1 MKAVDEYLNQVLT
14 QVNSLPPTVMPV
26 AEALGATLAEDVFAR
41 FPVPPFTNSAM
52 DGFAVRSCDLP
63 NVLENTSTPA
73 ATGAEKSATTVPAAT
88 PSQSELPSAPGDD
101 GAKKTLPLTL
111 PVEADIAAGDNEDYQ
126 LSPGHA
132 IRIMT
137 GARMPA
143 GADTVIKVEDTTLPA
158 GPLDLPKEVTI
169 ERCPRAGANVRK
181 AGEDAAVG
189 DLVLAA
195 GTVLTPAA
203 LSSAVSIGYSELP
216 VYRRPRVAVIST
228 GLELRPA
235 GASLKGAQIPDSNSV
250 LLEAL
255 LRRQDVIVS
264 GVYSSDDEPEVF
276 AKTLEQAAQGADL
289 IVTTGGVSAG
299 AYDVVKQV
307 GLSGGLAFT
316 KVAMQPGK
324 PQGFGTIAA
333 PDGADVYVATLPG
346 NPVSVFVSFH
356 VFVRPVLA
364 ALTGKQGRAALQTR
378 AATTTVAWK
387 SPAGKRQFVPVHL
400 TEAER
405 VGDTPT
411 VTPTH
416 RLGARSHF
424 VASLHQANALAIVPE
439 EVTEVEQ
446 WSLVDVLPC

>member
-26 AEALGATLAEDVFAR
+26 AEALGTTLAEDVFAR

-52 DGFAVRSCDLP
+52 DGFAVRSGDLP
-63 NVLENTSTPA
+63 DVLENTSIPEVTQ
-73 ATGAEKSATTVPAAT
+73 TEKTAESVPATT
-88 PSQSELPSAPGDD
+88 PSQTELPSAPGDD

-111 PVEADIAAGDNEDYQ
+111 PVEADIAAGDNGDYQ

-143 GADTVIKVEDTTLPA
+143 GADTVIKVEDTTLPP

-195 GTVLTPAA
+195 GTGLTPAA

-235 GASLKGAQIPDSNSV
+235 GATLKGAQIPDSNSV

-255 LRRQDVIVS
+255 LRRQDVVVS

-276 AKTLEQAAQGADL
+276 AKTLQQAAQGADL

-333 PDGADVYVATLPG
+333 PDGANVYVATLPG

-364 ALTGKQGRAALQTR
+364 ALSGKEGRAALQTR

-424 VASLHQANALAIVPE
+424 VASLHQANALAIIPE
-439 EVTEVEQ
+439 DVTEVEQ

>member
-14 QVNSLPPTVMPV
+14 QVNSLPPTEMPV

-111 PVEADIAAGDNEDYQ
+111 PVEADIAAGDNGDYQ

-189 DLVLAA
+189 DLVLSA

-324 PQGFGTIAA
+324 PQGFGSIAA

-364 ALTGKQGRAALQTR
+364 ALSGKEGRAALQTR

>member
-1 MKAVDEYLNQVLT
+1 MKPVDEYLNQVLT

-26 AEALGATLAEDVFAR
+26 AEALGTTLAKDVFAR

-52 DGFAVRSCDLP
+52 DGFAVRSGDLP
-63 NVLENTSTPA
+63 HVLENTSIPA
-73 ATGAEKSATTVPAAT
+73 ATQTEKTAEPMPATT
-88 PSQSELPSAPGDD
+88 PSQTELPSAPGDD

-111 PVEADIAAGDNEDYQ
+111 PVEADIAAGDNGDYQ

-143 GADTVIKVEDTTLPA
+143 GADTVIKVEDTTLPP

-189 DLVLAA
+189 DLVLTA

-235 GASLKGAQIPDSNSV
+235 GATLKGAQIPDSNSV

-255 LRRQDVIVS
+255 LRRQDVVVS

-276 AKTLEQAAQGADL
+276 AKTLQQAAQGADL

-364 ALTGKQGRAALQTR
+364 ALSGKQGRAALQTR

-424 VASLHQANALAIVPE
+424 VASLHQANALAIIPE
-439 EVTEVEQ
+439 DVTEVEQ

>member
-111 PVEADIAAGDNEDYQ
+111 PVEADIAAGDNGDYQ

-189 DLVLAA
+189 DLVLSA

-324 PQGFGTIAA
+324 PQGFGSIAA

-364 ALTGKQGRAALQTR
+364 ALSGKEGRAALQTR

>member
-1 MKAVDEYLNQVLT
+1 MKPVDEYLNQVLT

-26 AEALGATLAEDVFAR
+26 AEALGTTLAEDVFAR

-63 NVLENTSTPA
+63 DVLENTSTPV
-73 ATGAEKSATTVPAAT
+73 ATQIDKTAGPVPAAT
-88 PSQSELPSAPGDD
+88 PSQTELPSAPGDD

-126 LSPGHA
+126 LSPGNA

-143 GADTVIKVEDTTLPA
+143 GADTVIKVEDTTLPP

-235 GASLKGAQIPDSNSV
+235 GATLKGAQIPDSNSV

-255 LRRQDVIVS
+255 LRRQDVVVS

-276 AKTLEQAAQGADL
+276 AKTLQQAAQGADL

-364 ALTGKQGRAALQTR
+364 ALAGKQGRAALQTR

-424 VASLHQANALAIVPE
+424 VASLHQANALAIIPE
-439 EVTEVEQ
+439 DVTEVEQ

>member
-1 MKAVDEYLNQVLT
+1 MKPVDEYLEQVLT
-14 QVNSLPPTVMPV
+14 QVKPLPPTVMTV
-26 AEALGATLAEDVFAR
+26 TEALGATLAEDVFAR

-52 DGFAVRSCDLP
+52 DGFAVRALDLP
-63 NVLENTSTPA
+63 SVLENNETP
-73 ATGAEKSATTVPAAT
+73 GACGGENRAEDDSPGAGSKND
-88 PSQSELPSAPGDD
+88 LPSAPGED

-111 PVEADIAAGDNEDYQ
+111 PVQADIAAGDNGDYQ

-195 GTVLTPAA
+195 GTVLTPAG

-255 LRRQDVIVS
+255 LRRQDVVVS

-276 AKTLEQAAQGADL
+276 AKTLQQAAQGADL

-299 AYDVVKQV
+299 AYDVVKEV
-307 GLSGGLAFT
+307 GLSGGLEFT

-324 PQGFGTIAA
+324 PQGFGTIPA

-356 VFVRPVLA
+356 VFVRPILA
-364 ALTGKQGRAALQTR
+364 ALAGKEGRAALQTR

-400 TEAER
+400 TEAGR

-439 EVTEVEQ
+439 DVTEVEQ

>member
-52 DGFAVRSCDLP
+52 DGFAVRSCALP

-73 ATGAEKSATTVPAAT
+73 ATGAEKNATTVPAAT
-88 PSQSELPSAPGDD
+88 PSLSELPSAPGDD

-111 PVEADIAAGDNEDYQ
+111 PVEADIAAGDNGDYQ

-255 LRRQDVIVS
+255 LRRQDVVVS

-324 PQGFGTIAA
+324 PQGFGSIAA

-364 ALTGKQGRAALQTR
+364 ALSGKEGRAALQTR

>member
-26 AEALGATLAEDVFAR
+26 SEALGATLAEDVFAR

-52 DGFAVRSCDLP
+52 DGFAVRSGDLP
-63 NVLENTSTPA
+63 DVLENTSTPV
-73 ATGAEKSATTVPAAT
+73 ATQTEKTVEPVPTTT
-88 PSQSELPSAPGDD
+88 PRQTELPSAPGDD

-111 PVEADIAAGDNEDYQ
+111 PVEADIAAGDNGDYQ

-195 GTVLTPAA
+195 RTVLTPAA

-235 GASLKGAQIPDSNSV
+235 GATLKGAQIPDSNSV

-255 LRRQDVIVS
+255 LRRQDVVVS

-276 AKTLEQAAQGADL
+276 AKTLQQAAQGADL

-333 PDGADVYVATLPG
+333 PDGANVYVATLPG

-364 ALTGKQGRAALQTR
+364 ALAGKQGRAALQTR

-424 VASLHQANALAIVPE
+424 VASLHQANALAIIPE
-439 EVTEVEQ
+439 DVTEVEQ

>member
-1 MKAVDEYLNQVLT
+1 M
-14 QVNSLPPTVMPV
+14 
-26 AEALGATLAEDVFAR
+26 
-41 FPVPPFTNSAM
+41 
-52 DGFAVRSCDLP
+52 
-63 NVLENTSTPA
+63 
-73 ATGAEKSATTVPAAT
+73 
-88 PSQSELPSAPGDD
+88 
-101 GAKKTLPLTL
+101 
-111 PVEADIAAGDNEDYQ
+111 
-126 LSPGHA
+126 
-132 IRIMT
+132 
-137 GARMPA
+137 
-143 GADTVIKVEDTTLPA
+143 
-158 GPLDLPKEVTI
+158 
-169 ERCPRAGANVRK
+169 
-181 AGEDAAVG
+181 G

-324 PQGFGTIAA
+324 PQGFGSIAA
-333 PDGADVYVATLPG
+333 PDGAAVYVATLPG

-364 ALTGKQGRAALQTR
+364 ALSGKEGRAALQTR

>member
-324 PQGFGTIAA
+324 PQGFGSIAA

-364 ALTGKQGRAALQTR
+364 ALSGKEGRAALQTR

>member
-1 MKAVDEYLNQVLT
+1 MKAVDEYLNQVLA
-14 QVNSLPPTVMPV
+14 QVKSLPPTLMPV
-26 AEALGATLAEDVFAR
+26 AETLGATLAEDVSAR

-52 DGFAVRSCDLP
+52 DGFAVRACDLP
-63 NVLENTSTPA
+63 DVLEETSTPA
-73 ATGAEKSATTVPAAT
+73 AGTDKNREAVDSAAQNKT
-88 PSQSELPSAPGDD
+88 QLPSAPGDD
-101 GAKKTLPLTL
+101 GAQKTLPLTL
-111 PVEADIAAGDNEDYQ
+111 PVEADIAAGDNADYR
-126 LSPGHA
+126 LSAGHA

-143 GADTVIKVEDTTLPA
+143 GADTVVKVEDTTLPA

-169 ERCPRAGANVRK
+169 VRCPRAGANVRK

-189 DLVLAA
+189 DLVLNA

-235 GASLKGAQIPDSNSV
+235 GAALKGAQIPDSNSV

-255 LRRQDVIVS
+255 LRRQDAIAS

-276 AKTLEQAAQGADL
+276 AKTLQQAAQGADL

-333 PDGADVYVATLPG
+333 PDGAAVYVATLPG

-356 VFVRPVLA
+356 VFVRPILA
-364 ALTGKQGRAALQTR
+364 ALAGKEGRAALQTR

-400 TEAER
+400 TEAQR

-411 VTPTH
+411 ITPTH

-439 EVTEVEQ
+439 EVTQVDQ

>member
-1 MKAVDEYLNQVLT
+1 
-14 QVNSLPPTVMPV
+14 MPV

-111 PVEADIAAGDNEDYQ
+111 PVEADIAAGDNGDYQ

-324 PQGFGTIAA
+324 PQGFGSIAA
-333 PDGADVYVATLPG
+333 PDGAAVYVATLPG

-364 ALTGKQGRAALQTR
+364 ALSGKEGRAALQTR

>member
-111 PVEADIAAGDNEDYQ
+111 PVEADIAAGDNGDYQ

-189 DLVLAA
+189 DLVLSA

-235 GASLKGAQIPDSNSV
+235 GATLKGAQIPDSNSV

-324 PQGFGTIAA
+324 PQGFGSIAA

-364 ALTGKQGRAALQTR
+364 ALSGKEGRAALQTR

>member
-14 QVNSLPPTVMPV
+14 QVNSLPPTVMPA

-111 PVEADIAAGDNEDYQ
+111 PVEADIAAGDNGDYQ

-307 GLSGGLAFT
+307 GLSGGLAFN

-324 PQGFGTIAA
+324 PQGFGSIAA

-364 ALTGKQGRAALQTR
+364 ALSGKEGRAALQTR

-424 VASLHQANALAIVPE
+424 VASLHQANALAVVPE

>member
-1 MKAVDEYLNQVLT
+1 MKPVDEYLNQVLT

-52 DGFAVRSCDLP
+52 DGFAVRSGDLP
-63 NVLENTSTPA
+63 DVLENTSTPV
-73 ATGAEKSATTVPAAT
+73 ATQIEKTAEPVPAAT
-88 PSQSELPSAPGDD
+88 PSQTELPSAPGDD
-101 GAKKTLPLTL
+101 GAQKTLPLTL
-111 PVEADIAAGDNEDYQ
+111 PVQADIAAGDNGDYQ

-169 ERCPRAGANVRK
+169 ESCPRAGANVRK

-235 GASLKGAQIPDSNSV
+235 GATLKGAQIPDSNSV

-255 LRRQDVIVS
+255 LRRQDVVVS

-276 AKTLEQAAQGADL
+276 AKTLQQAAQGADL

-324 PQGFGTIAA
+324 PQGFGTISA

-364 ALTGKQGRAALQTR
+364 ALSGKEGRVALQTR

-424 VASLHQANALAIVPE
+424 VASLHQANALAIIPE
-439 EVTEVEQ
+439 DVTEVEQ

>member
-52 DGFAVRSCDLP
+52 DGFAVRSGDLP
-63 NVLENTSTPA
+63 DVLENTSIPA
-73 ATGAEKSATTVPAAT
+73 ATRAEKSATTVPAAT
-88 PSQSELPSAPGDD
+88 PSQAKLPSAPGDD

-111 PVEADIAAGDNEDYQ
+111 PVEADIAAGDNGDYQ

-216 VYRRPRVAVIST
+216 VYRCPRVAVIST

-255 LRRQDVIVS
+255 LRRQDVVVS

-276 AKTLEQAAQGADL
+276 AKTLQQASQGADL

-364 ALTGKQGRAALQTR
+364 ALAGKEGRAALQTR

-424 VASLHQANALAIVPE
+424 VASLHQANALAIIPE
-439 EVTEVEQ
+439 DVTEVEQ

>member
-111 PVEADIAAGDNEDYQ
+111 PVEADIAAGDNGDYQ

-324 PQGFGTIAA
+324 PQGFGSIAA

-364 ALTGKQGRAALQTR
+364 ALSGKEGRAALQTR

-400 TEAER
+400 TQAER

>member
-26 AEALGATLAEDVFAR
+26 AEALGATLAEHVFAR

-111 PVEADIAAGDNEDYQ
+111 PVEADIAAGDNGDYQ

-189 DLVLAA
+189 DLVLSA

-324 PQGFGTIAA
+324 PQGFGSIAA

-364 ALTGKQGRAALQTR
+364 ALSGKEGRAALQTR

>member
-1 MKAVDEYLNQVLT
+1 MKEVDEYLNQVLT

-26 AEALGATLAEDVFAR
+26 SEALGATLAEDVFAR

-52 DGFAVRSCDLP
+52 DGFAVRSGDLP
-63 NVLENTSTPA
+63 DVLENTSTPV
-73 ATGAEKSATTVPAAT
+73 ATQTEKTVEPVPTTT
-88 PSQSELPSAPGDD
+88 PRQTELPSAPGDD

-111 PVEADIAAGDNEDYQ
+111 PVEADIAAGDNGDYQ

-195 GTVLTPAA
+195 RTVLTPAA

-235 GASLKGAQIPDSNSV
+235 GATLKGAQIPDSNSV

-255 LRRQDVIVS
+255 LRRQDVVVS

-276 AKTLEQAAQGADL
+276 AKTLQQAAQGADL

-333 PDGADVYVATLPG
+333 PDGANVYVATLPG

-364 ALTGKQGRAALQTR
+364 ALAGKQGRAALQTR

-424 VASLHQANALAIVPE
+424 VASLHQANALAIIPE
-439 EVTEVEQ
+439 DVTEVEQ

>member
-1 MKAVDEYLNQVLT
+1 MKPVDEYLNQVLT

-26 AEALGATLAEDVFAR
+26 SEALGATLAEDVFAR

-52 DGFAVRSCDLP
+52 DGFAVRSGDLP
-63 NVLENTSTPA
+63 DVLENTSTPV
-73 ATGAEKSATTVPAAT
+73 ATQTEKTVEPVPTTT
-88 PSQSELPSAPGDD
+88 PRQTELPSAPGDD

-111 PVEADIAAGDNEDYQ
+111 PVEADIAAGDNGDYQ

-235 GASLKGAQIPDSNSV
+235 GATLKGAQIPDSNSV

-255 LRRQDVIVS
+255 LRRQDVVVS

-276 AKTLEQAAQGADL
+276 AKTLQQAAQGADL

-333 PDGADVYVATLPG
+333 PDGANVYVATLPG

-364 ALTGKQGRAALQTR
+364 ALSGKEGRAALQTR

-424 VASLHQANALAIVPE
+424 VASLHQANALAIIPE
-439 EVTEVEQ
+439 DVTEVEQ

>member
-1 MKAVDEYLNQVLT
+1 MKPVDEYLNQVLT

-26 AEALGATLAEDVFAR
+26 AEALGTTLAEDVFAR

-52 DGFAVRSCDLP
+52 DGFAVRSGDLP
-63 NVLENTSTPA
+63 HVFENTSISTVTQTEKTAEPMPA
-73 ATGAEKSATTVPAAT
+73 TT
-88 PSQSELPSAPGDD
+88 PSQTELPSAPGDD
-101 GAKKTLPLTL
+101 GAKNTLPLTL
-111 PVEADIAAGDNEDYQ
+111 PVEADIAAGDNGDYQ

-169 ERCPRAGANVRK
+169 KRCPRAGANVRK

-235 GASLKGAQIPDSNSV
+235 GATLKGAQIPDSNSV

-255 LRRQDVIVS
+255 LRRQDVVVS

-276 AKTLEQAAQGADL
+276 AKTLQQAAQGADL

-364 ALTGKQGRAALQTR
+364 ALSGKQGRAALQTR

-424 VASLHQANALAIVPE
+424 VASLHQANALAIIPE
-439 EVTEVEQ
+439 DVTEVEQ

>member
-111 PVEADIAAGDNEDYQ
+111 PVEADIAAGDNGDYQ

-189 DLVLAA
+189 DLVLSA

-324 PQGFGTIAA
+324 PQGFGSIAA

-364 ALTGKQGRAALQTR
+364 ALSGKEGRAALQTR

-424 VASLHQANALAIVPE
+424 VASLHQANALAVVPE

>member
-26 AEALGATLAEDVFAR
+26 AEALGTTLAEDVFAR

-52 DGFAVRSCDLP
+52 DGFAVRSGDLP
-63 NVLENTSTPA
+63 DVLENTSIPA
-73 ATGAEKSATTVPAAT
+73 ATQTEKTAELVPATT
-88 PSQSELPSAPGDD
+88 PSQTELPSAPGDD

-111 PVEADIAAGDNEDYQ
+111 PVEADIAAGDNGDYQ

-143 GADTVIKVEDTTLPA
+143 GADTVIKVEDTTLPP

-235 GASLKGAQIPDSNSV
+235 GATLKGAQIPDSNSV

-255 LRRQDVIVS
+255 LRRQDVVVS

-276 AKTLEQAAQGADL
+276 AKTLQQAAQGADL

-356 VFVRPVLA
+356 VFVRPVLD
-364 ALTGKQGRAALQTR
+364 ALSGKEGRVALQTR

-424 VASLHQANALAIVPE
+424 VASLHQANALAIIPE
-439 EVTEVEQ
+439 NVTEVEQ

>member
-111 PVEADIAAGDNEDYQ
+111 PVEADIAAGDNGDYQ

-189 DLVLAA
+189 DLVLSA

-324 PQGFGTIAA
+324 PQGFGSIAA
-333 PDGADVYVATLPG
+333 PDGAAVYVATLPG

-364 ALTGKQGRAALQTR
+364 ALSGKEGRAALQTR

>member
-1 MKAVDEYLNQVLT
+1 MKPVDEYLKQVLT
-14 QVNSLPPTVMPV
+14 QVKPLPPTVMPV
-26 AEALGATLAEDVFAR
+26 AEALGTTLAEDIFAR

-52 DGFAVRSCDLP
+52 DGFAVRACDLP
-63 NVLENTSTPA
+63 NILENNRNP
-73 ATGAEKSATTVPAAT
+73 GFHGEINYPEENFSASVR
-88 PSQSELPSAPGDD
+88 SNDLPSAPGDD
-101 GAKKTLPLTL
+101 GAQKTLPLNL

-126 LSPGHA
+126 LTPGHA

-137 GARMPA
+137 GARMPN

-158 GPLDLPKEVTI
+158 GPLDVPKEVTI
-169 ERCPRAGANVRK
+169 VRCPRAGANVRK

-189 DLVLAA
+189 DLVLEA
-195 GTVLTPAA
+195 GTELTPAA

-255 LRRQDVIVS
+255 LRRQDVVVS
-264 GVYSSDDEPEVF
+264 GVYCSDDEPGVF

-356 VFVRPVLA
+356 VFVRPILA
-364 ALTGKQGRAALQTR
+364 ALAGKSGRAALQTR

-416 RLGARSHF
+416 RLGSRSHF

-439 EVTEVEQ
+439 EITQVEQ

>member
-26 AEALGATLAEDVFAR
+26 AEALGATLAEDVYAR

-63 NVLENTSTPA
+63 DALENTSIPA
-73 ATGAEKSATTVPAAT
+73 ATGAEKSATTLPAAT
-88 PSQSELPSAPGDD
+88 PSRSELPSAPGDD
-101 GAKKTLPLTL
+101 GAQKTLPLTL
-111 PVEADIAAGDNEDYQ
+111 PVQADIAAGDNGDYQ

-364 ALTGKQGRAALQTR
+364 ALSGKEGRAALQTR

>member
-101 GAKKTLPLTL
+101 GAKKTLPLAL
-111 PVEADIAAGDNEDYQ
+111 PVEADIAAGDNGDYQ

-189 DLVLAA
+189 DLVLSA

-324 PQGFGTIAA
+324 PQGFGSIAA

-364 ALTGKQGRAALQTR
+364 ALSGKEGRAALQTR

>member
-26 AEALGATLAEDVFAR
+26 SEALGTTLAEDVFAR

-52 DGFAVRSCDLP
+52 DGFAVRSGDLP
-63 NVLENTSTPA
+63 DVLENTSTPV
-73 ATGAEKSATTVPAAT
+73 ATQTEKTVEPVPTTT
-88 PSQSELPSAPGDD
+88 PRQTELPSAPGDD
-101 GAKKTLPLTL
+101 GTKKTLPLTL
-111 PVEADIAAGDNEDYQ
+111 PVEADIAAGDNGDYQ

-195 GTVLTPAA
+195 RTVLTPAA

-235 GASLKGAQIPDSNSV
+235 GATLKGAQIPDSNSV

-255 LRRQDVIVS
+255 LRRQDVVVS

-276 AKTLEQAAQGADL
+276 AKTLQQAAQGADL

-333 PDGADVYVATLPG
+333 PDGANVYVATLPG

-364 ALTGKQGRAALQTR
+364 ALAGKQGRAALQTR

-424 VASLHQANALAIVPE
+424 VASLHQANALAIIPE
-439 EVTEVEQ
+439 DVTEVEQ

>member
-1 MKAVDEYLNQVLT
+1 MKPVDEYLGQVLT
-14 QVNSLPPTVMPV
+14 QVKPLPPTVMTV
-26 AEALGATLAEDVFAR
+26 TEALGATLTEDVFAR

-52 DGFAVRSCDLP
+52 DGFAVRALDLPSVLENNETPGACGGENRAEDDSPGAGSKNDLP
-63 NVLENTSTPA
+63 N
-73 ATGAEKSATTVPAAT
+73 
-88 PSQSELPSAPGDD
+88 APGDD

-111 PVEADIAAGDNEDYQ
+111 PVEADIAAGDNADYR

-255 LRRQDVIVS
+255 LRRQDVVVS

-276 AKTLEQAAQGADL
+276 AKTLQQAAQGADL

-299 AYDVVKQV
+299 AYDVVKEV
-307 GLSGGLAFT
+307 GLSGGLEFT

-356 VFVRPVLA
+356 VFVRPILA
-364 ALTGKQGRAALQTR
+364 ALAGKEGRAALQTR

-400 TEAER
+400 TEAGR
-405 VGDTPT
+405 VSDTPT

-439 EVTEVEQ
+439 DVTEVEQ

>member
-88 PSQSELPSAPGDD
+88 PSQTELPSAPGDD

-111 PVEADIAAGDNEDYQ
+111 PVEADIAAGDNGDYQ

-189 DLVLAA
+189 DLVLSA

-324 PQGFGTIAA
+324 PQGFGSIAA

-364 ALTGKQGRAALQTR
+364 ALSGKEGRAALQTR

>member
-1 MKAVDEYLNQVLT
+1 MKPVDEYLNQVLT
-14 QVNSLPPTVMPV
+14 QVKSLPPTVMPV

-52 DGFAVRSCDLP
+52 DGFAVRACDLP
-63 NVLENTSTPA
+63 DALENNKIPPSCEDGKH
-73 ATGAEKSATTVPAAT
+73 TGED
-88 PSQSELPSAPGDD
+88 PSKPVSKNSLPSAPGDD
-101 GAKKTLPLTL
+101 GAQKTLPLTL
-111 PVEADIAAGDNEDYQ
+111 PVEADIPAGDNTDYQ

-158 GPLDLPKEVTI
+158 GPLALPKEVTI
-169 ERCPRAGANVRK
+169 VQCPRAGANVRK

-189 DLVLAA
+189 DRVLEA
-195 GTVLTPAA
+195 GTELTPAA

-255 LRRQDVIVS
+255 LRRQDAIVS

-276 AKTLEQAAQGADL
+276 AKTLQQAAQGADL

-299 AYDVVKQV
+299 AYDVVKEV
-307 GLSGGLAFT
+307 GLSGGLEFT

-324 PQGFGTIAA
+324 PQGFGTIPA
-333 PDGADVYVATLPG
+333 PDGATVYVATLPG

-356 VFVRPVLA
+356 VFVRPILA
-364 ALTGKQGRAALQTR
+364 ALAGKEGRAALQTR

-400 TEAER
+400 TEAQR

-411 VTPTH
+411 ITPTH

-424 VASLHQANALAIVPE
+424 VASLHQANALAIVSE
-439 EVTEVEQ
+439 DVTQVEQ

>member
-1 MKAVDEYLNQVLT
+1 M
-14 QVNSLPPTVMPV
+14 
-26 AEALGATLAEDVFAR
+26 
-41 FPVPPFTNSAM
+41 
-52 DGFAVRSCDLP
+52 RSCDLP

-111 PVEADIAAGDNEDYQ
+111 PVEADIAAGDNGDYQ

-189 DLVLAA
+189 DLVLSA

-324 PQGFGTIAA
+324 PQGFGSIAA

-364 ALTGKQGRAALQTR
+364 ALSGKEGRAALQTR

>member
-1 MKAVDEYLNQVLT
+1 MKAVDEYLNQVLA
-14 QVNSLPPTVMPV
+14 QVKPLPPTLMPV
-26 AEALGATLAEDVFAR
+26 AEALGATLAEDVSAR

-52 DGFAVRSCDLP
+52 DGFAVRACDLP
-63 NVLENTSTPA
+63 DVLEDTSSPTAGTDKTREA
-73 ATGAEKSATTVPAAT
+73 ADFAAR
-88 PSQSELPSAPGDD
+88 SETQLPSAPGDD
-101 GAKKTLPLTL
+101 GAQKTLPLTL
-111 PVEADIAAGDNEDYQ
+111 PVEADIAAGDNADYR
-126 LSPGHA
+126 LSAGHA
-132 IRIMT
+132 MRIMT

-158 GPLDLPKEVTI
+158 GPLALPKEVTI
-169 ERCPRAGANVRK
+169 VRCPRAGANVRK
-181 AGEDAAVG
+181 AGEDAAIG
-189 DLVLAA
+189 DLVLEA
-195 GTVLTPAA
+195 GTELTPAA

-255 LRRQDVIVS
+255 LRRQDAVVS

-276 AKTLEQAAQGADL
+276 AKTLQQAAQGADL

-333 PDGADVYVATLPG
+333 PDGVTVYVATLPG

-356 VFVRPVLA
+356 VFVRPILA
-364 ALTGKQGRAALQTR
+364 ALAGKEGRAALQTR

-400 TEAER
+400 TEAQR

-411 VTPTH
+411 ITPTH

-439 EVTEVEQ
+439 EVTQVDQ

>member
-111 PVEADIAAGDNEDYQ
+111 PVEADIAAGDNGDYQ

-324 PQGFGTIAA
+324 PQGFGSIAA
-333 PDGADVYVATLPG
+333 PDGAAVYVATLPG

-364 ALTGKQGRAALQTR
+364 ALSGKEGRAALQTR

>member
-324 PQGFGTIAA
+324 PQGFGSIAA

-364 ALTGKQGRAALQTR
+364 ALSGKEGRAALQTR
-378 AATTTVAWK
+378 AAPTTVAWK

>member
-111 PVEADIAAGDNEDYQ
+111 PVEADIAAGDNGDYQ

-189 DLVLAA
+189 DLVLSA

-324 PQGFGTIAA
+324 PQGFGSIVA

-364 ALTGKQGRAALQTR
+364 ALSGKEGRAALQTR

-424 VASLHQANALAIVPE
+424 VASLHQANALAVVPE

>member
-1 MKAVDEYLNQVLT
+1 MKAVDEYLNQVLS

-26 AEALGATLAEDVFAR
+26 AEALGAALAEDVFAR

-52 DGFAVRSCDLP
+52 DGFAVRSGDLP
-63 NVLENTSTPA
+63 NILENTSAPA
-73 ATGAEKSATTVPAAT
+73 ATRTETPAETVSAAT
-88 PSQSELPSAPGDD
+88 PSQAALPSAPGDD
-101 GAKKTLPLTL
+101 GAQKTLPLTM
-111 PVEADIAAGDNEDYQ
+111 PVEADIAAGDNGDYQ
-126 LSPGHA
+126 LNPGHA

-137 GARMPA
+137 GARMPT

-189 DLVLAA
+189 DLVLEA

-203 LSSAVSIGYSELP
+203 LSSAVSIGYSELS

-255 LRRQDVIVS
+255 LRRQDVVVS

-276 AKTLEQAAQGADL
+276 AKTLSQAAQGADL

-324 PQGFGTIAA
+324 PQGFGTIPA
-333 PDGADVYVATLPG
+333 PDGAQVYVATLPG

-356 VFVRPVLA
+356 VFVRPILA
-364 ALTGKQGRAALQTR
+364 ALAGKERGVALQTR

-416 RLGARSHF
+416 RLGACSHF

-439 EVTEVEQ
+439 DVTEVEQ

>member
-111 PVEADIAAGDNEDYQ
+111 PVEADIAAGDNGDYQ

-324 PQGFGTIAA
+324 PQGFGSIAA

-364 ALTGKQGRAALQTR
+364 ALSGKEGRAALQTR

-446 WSLVDVLPC
+446 WSLIDVLPC

>member
-111 PVEADIAAGDNEDYQ
+111 PVEADIAAGDNGDYQ

-324 PQGFGTIAA
+324 PQGFGSIAA

-364 ALTGKQGRAALQTR
+364 ALSGKEGRAALQTR

-424 VASLHQANALAIVPE
+424 VASLHQANALAVVPE